1 MHRVVLCLALLSI
14 CPVAIAE
21 ESDASFGFQFD
32 ARDVAWSFR
41 HGRVQWRIE
50 ALDLLRVPVSESFD
64 GIPLGE
70 QVLLTEELLDPPV
83 DLEGERRFFLSV
95 TVGW

>member
-1 MHRVVLCLALLSI
+1 MSRVFLFLALLSL
-14 CPVAIAE
+14 CPFAIAE
-21 ESDASFGFQFD
+21 ETDASVGFQFD
-32 ARDVAWSFR
+32 ARDVAWSFS
-41 HGRVQWRIE
+41 HGRIQWRIE
-50 ALDLLRVPVSESFD
+50 ALDLLQAPVSESFD

-95 TVGW
+95 TIGW